1 MTCSFSCPGNYN
13 GSAPSGECESRC
25 YRCASGCYSCN
36 DVYSWCQLFTLGSGS
51 GSCRAGN
58 GVQCISFV

>member
-1 MTCSFSCPGNYN
+1 MDCSFTCPGNY
-13 GSAPSGECESRC
+13 SDDAPPGECESRC

-36 DVYSWCQLFTLGSGS
+36 DVYNWCNLFTSG

-58 GVQCISFV
+58 GVQCTNYA